1 MNLDCDVGALGKL
14 DSYSFELGPIRPPS
28 EARSLL
34 IRATRNCSWNRCEFC
49 PVYKGQKF
57 ELRSTEEIQKD
68 IETAKQISDEIKA
81 ISWKAGYGG
90 SLREVAA
97 VVHDSLRHNASV
109 QNVALWMYGGGASA
123 FLQDANS
130 IIMKTPD
137 LVQVVAFLK
146 QTFPDLE
153 RITSYGRS
161 KTAAKKS
168 VEEFTQLREAG
179 LSRLHIGL
187 ESGSDEVLTFVQK
200 GCTAE
205 DHVRGG
211 RAVVESGIEL
221 SEYVMPGLGGRRWSQ
236 QHVEKTAKVLNEIDP
251 AFIRLRSLAVYEIMP
266 IWEKIESG
274 EFELLRDD
282 EVVAEI
288 GVFIERLECHS
299 TLKSDHMMNILMEL
313 EGKLPE
319 DKERMLGIISRF
331 QALSEEEKL
340 NFIVGRRVGWYHK
353 LDDIHDPMRRDRVEQ
368 AIRHFKAEGCE
379 DLGAIISS
387 LKTRLV

>member
-1 MNLDCDVGALGKL
+1 MNLNCDVGAFGKL

-57 ELRSTEEIQKD
+57 ELRSVEDIKKD
-68 IETAKQISDEIKA
+68 IDTARLIRDEIKA
-81 ISWKAGYGG
+81 LSWKMGYGG
-90 SLREVAA
+90 RLREVAA
-97 VVHDSLRHNASV
+97 MVHDRLAHNHGV
-109 QNVALWMYGGGASA
+109 RNVALFLYGGGASA

-137 LVQVVAFLK
+137 LLQVVAFLK

-168 VEEFTQLREAG
+168 VEEFGQLREAG
-179 LSRLHIGL
+179 LSRLHVGL
-187 ESGSDEVLTFVQK
+187 ESGSDEVLTLVQK

-205 DHVRGG
+205 DHIKGG
-211 RAVVESGIEL
+211 KAVVESGIEL
-221 SEYVMPGLGGRRWSQ
+221 SEYVMPGLGGRKWAQ
-236 QHVEKTAKVLNEIDP
+236 QHVEETARVLNEIDP

-288 GVFIERLECHS
+288 GAFIERLECHS
-299 TLKSDHMMNILMEL
+299 TLKSDHMMNILMEV
-313 EGKLPE
+313 EGKLPD
-319 DKERMLGIISRF
+319 DKQRMLAIINRF

-353 LDDIHDPMRRDRVEQ
+353 LDDIHDPVRRDRVEQ
-368 AIRHFKAEGCE
+368 GLQQFRAQGCDDLESIMANLKA
-379 DLGAIISS
+379 
-387 LKTRLV
+387 RLI